1 MLAARSRPG
10 ERAEEIETL
19 DATSKSL
26 LTLIDGVLSYSRLES
41 GVVAPTLHSFALAEC
56 VEEALWVSR
65 AALTRSEVA
74 LVVQVNASVARVI
87 HPDQGKMRQ
96 MRINLVGSALK
107 FTTSGNVW
115 VKVSADLAERAAIGS
130 DGSLPSWTRIRA
142 LI

>member
-1 MLAARSRPG
+1 MNCGNGASSAKSSRRQGTIPRHPQQELRTPLQAVVGASRLLAARSRPG
-10 ERAEEIETL
+10 ERADAIETL

-74 LVVQVNASVARVI
+74 
-87 HPDQGKMRQ
+87 
-96 MRINLVGSALK
+96 
-107 FTTSGNVW
+107 
-115 VKVSADLAERAAIGS
+115 
-130 DGSLPSWTRIRA
+130 
-142 LI
+142 